1 MIMCLY
7 YYKIKIYND
16 IDHKEEKEDGY
27 TVGENY
33 ADALNRLMD
42 FYGEDETL
50 TVTLKYITDRPILI
64 LPTKGAITEKGL
76 VEAIA
81 DNNNF

>member
-1 MIMCLY
+1 MNLY
-7 YYKIKIYND
+7 YYKIKSYNTFD
-16 IDHKEEKEDGY
+16 SKEEKEDGY

-33 ADALNRLMD
+33 TDALNRLME

-50 TVTLKYITDRPILI
+50 TVTLKYVTDRPILI
-64 LPTKGAITEKGL
+64 LPAKGAITEKGL